1 MKKAQRLG
9 AALAVAVT
17 LWGTGIWETV
27 ATETTAEVKQ
37 DSSLNMEVAPVAVQS
52 AEQDGVNGEQ
62 ANARLSEELAQKTA
76 AIKALTESLV
86 IAQTEAEMFRQQ
98 YEEQRL
104 KLQMIGGQVS
114 SGNADLEKQLISAL
128 RSLERSEA
136 EREQLR
142 SQLKRTIEI
151 AEALLPARTE
161 GAEAAKVREMI
172 VAELGAAKRLAAS
185 TSDKSATAARPTEGS
200 LENAQVMRVNS
211 ELQLAVLDVG
221 RAQGVQ
227 LGMQFVAVRGDRVIA
242 QLRVVEVRDN
252 ICGAMIA
259 EQARALEAGDR
270 AQVQRGRF

>member
-9 AALAVAVT
+9 AAIAVAVT